1 MDATRFRN
9 TAGPELPSAEPATL
23 AQARQL
29 DIVAGHGEIYRLL
42 IAIPPGPA
50 PAAGF
55 PVIYLVDG
63 NALFAT
69 AVETAQLQGRRQDV
83 TGVDPAIIVGI
94 GYPIDAPFDGARRQ
108 GDLLPDEGGADRF
121 LDFIEESVK
130 PAVAALAAIDP
141 SRQALVGHS
150 FGGLF
155 ALHALFTRP
164 EQFRSYVAGSPSI
177 WWNDRAIEVSEA
189 SFVARRRD
197 GPLPRLLITAGGSEQ
212 ARDARTSPERA
223 QRLHMARMLD
233 NAAEMALR
241 LASSHR
247 VAVEHVIFDGEN
259 HISVIPAMLA
269 RAVSFAIAGT
279 AGRETTA

>member
-1 MDATRFRN
+1 MEAATFRN
-9 TAGPELPSAEPATL
+9 TGGPAIPLAEPATL

-83 TGVDPAIIVGI
+83 TGVDPAVIVGI
-94 GYPIDAPFDGARRQ
+94 GYPIDTPFDGARRQ
-108 GDLLPDEGGADRF
+108 SDLLPDDGGADRF

-130 PAVAALAAIDP
+130 PAVTALAAIDP
-141 SRQALVGHS
+141 GRQALVGHS

-189 SFVARRRD
+189 SFVARSSAAT
-197 GPLPRLLITAGGSEQ
+197 LPRLLITVGGGEQ
-212 ARDARTSPERA
+212 TCDARTSPERA
-223 QRLHMARMLD
+223 QRLQMARMLD
-233 NAAEMALR
+233 NAGEMAQR
-241 LASSHR
+241 LPSSR
-247 VAVEHVIFDGEN
+247 CVVVEHMVFDGEN

-279 AGRETTA
+279 AGREAAP